1 MIKKIA
7 IQELKLGMYVQE
19 LHSSWMNHPFWKT
32 SFLLDDPEDL
42 RKIRACGV
50 KEVSIDLS
58 KSALKKPE
66 PKKPTTPEPMPKPKP
81 KPKPALTKAKPR
93 PSVYQELSKAKD
105 LCSQSHSAVMDMFR
119 EARMGSVISGDAAN
133 SVVDQITESVVRHP
147 HALIGLA
154 RLKTADDYTY
164 LHSVA
169 VSAMMVAF
177 AKELGFDEAGVR
189 DAGAAGLLH
198 DLGKSAIPDA
208 ILNKPGGLT
217 EDEFETIKSHPVKGA
232 EILAASEGVGP
243 SVIDACLHHHEKMD
257 GSGYPHGLAGDEI
270 SQLTRMTSICDVYDA
285 ITSNRPYKKGWCPAE
300 SLQRMMKWS
309 GHFDPLLFQVFVK
322 VLGIYPIGTLVRME
336 SQRLAVVVDQNQGN
350 ILKPKVKVFFSLRSN
365 LPLSPSLVDLCAN
378 GVEDKILGREPH
390 ENWNFKYLDELWQ
403 SEK

>member
-19 LHSSWMNHPFWKT
+19 LHSSWMSHPFWKT
-32 SFLLDDPEDL
+32 SFLLDDPADL
-42 RKIRACGV
+42 RKIRECGV

-58 KSALKKPE
+58 KSVLKKPE
-66 PKKPTTPEPMPKPKP
+66 PKKPIAPALPPKPIP
-81 KPKPALTKAKPR
+81 TKAKPR
-93 PSVYQELSKAKD
+93 TGVYQELSKAKEV
-105 LCSQSHSAVMDMFR
+105 CTQARSAVMDMFR
-119 EARMGSVISGDAAN
+119 EARMGTVISGDAAN
-133 SVVDQITESVVRHP
+133 SVVDQITESIERHP

-177 AKELGFDEAGVR
+177 AKELGFDESGVR

-217 EDEFETIKSHPVKGA
+217 EDEFEIIKSHSAKGA
-232 EILAASEGVGP
+232 EILTAAEGVVL

-300 SLQRMMKWS
+300 SL
-309 GHFDPLLFQVFVK
+309 
-322 VLGIYPIGTLVRME
+322 
-336 SQRLAVVVDQNQGN
+336 
-350 ILKPKVKVFFSLRSN
+350 
-365 LPLSPSLVDLCAN
+365 
-378 GVEDKILGREPH
+378 
-390 ENWNFKYLDELWQ
+390 
-403 SEK
+403 